1 MPSVPMVR
9 RPLPPKVKR
18 SAEALDS
25 DGWFVSKATSGK

>member
-1 MPSVPMVR
+1 MVR

-18 SAEALDS
+18 SAEALSAEALDS